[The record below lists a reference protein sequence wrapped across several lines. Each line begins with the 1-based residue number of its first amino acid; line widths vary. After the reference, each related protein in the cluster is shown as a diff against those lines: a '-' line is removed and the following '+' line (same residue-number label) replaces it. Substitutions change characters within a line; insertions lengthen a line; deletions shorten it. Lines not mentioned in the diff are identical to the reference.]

1 MNKAKELFKGSQKI
15 SQFGKTNSDLFHFVF
30 YSFAFTYLLIMAFV
44 VNVKTEL
51 DITSAVY
58 ALTIPFYY
66 YLLFAVVTAL
76 LIPVLCS
83 RVMGKR
89 LLFLVL
95 IPKFILDAFLIADYL
110 VFDVYRFHID
120 LIFINMLLHD
130 FKGIGIS
137 AWLMMLSFVVYLGV
151 FLVNLA
157 IFNTVKRLPKIKLKT
172 ANFVMF
178 ALFILGQ
185 FIHVVGFE
193 YKTKNIIG
201 YTPYLPYYA
210 PLTSSSLMTKLKNN
224 YPDTFPQPSHDD
236 SGKVGSILADNNKG
250 LLQYPAQPLVC
261 LTDAKHSNNK
271 VTEPEVQVPTTKPNI
286 LLFVMESWRQD
297 TIGSAVTPNIYQ
309 FAQQATQFNNHFS
322 GGSVT
327 VNGLFSLMY
336 GLHPTYRDYMTSSPF
351 ENQTLLTKTLEQQGY
366 EIDVYTSSNL
376 DRFSLKP
383 MFFGNIAEEN
393 YVNPLNNQVYIND
406 KLAMEA
412 LLDDIQQPTDK
423 PWFKF
428 VFVSAS
434 HHSYQYPE
442 QFNKFTPVQQN
453 PEAFLFDRFM
463 SGEGLMNDYKNSV
476 LYLDDWFGQLW
487 TLLEQTKQSNNTM
500 SIVTS
505 DHGEEFNDDNKGYW
519 GHGSNFTKYQTKVP
533 MIIKQPGQ
541 TQAQQVNQLTGHID
555 VVPTLMKNT
564 LNCQNAEADYSS
576 GFDLFDLPNTRAGLI
591 MSSYKDKAY
600 LIDGQIYAT
609 GLNIQSYSVDDI
621 SKENEQ
627 FNYQKL
633 TKLKAQ
639 ESSLLNR

>member
-1 MNKAKELFKGSQKI
+1 MGSQKI
-15 SQFGKTNSDLFHFVF
+15 SQFTKTNSELFHFVF

-44 VNVKTEL
+44 VNAKTDV
-51 DITSAVY
+51 DIISTIY

-66 YLLFAVVTAL
+66 YLIFVVATLL

-83 RVMGKR
+83 RVMGKS
-89 LLFLVL
+89 LVILVL
-95 IPKFILDAFLIADYL
+95 APKFVVDAFLIADYF
-110 VFDVYRFHID
+110 VFDIYRFHID

-137 AWLMMLSFVVYLGV
+137 AWLMVLSFLVYLGV

-157 IFNTVKRLPKIKLKT
+157 IFKSVKKLPKVKIKS
-172 ANFVMF
+172 ANFLMF
-178 ALFILGQ
+178 VLFILGQ

-210 PLTSSSLMTKLKNN
+210 PLTSSSLMTKLRTN
-224 YPDTFPQPSHDD
+224 YPETFPQPSNDD
-236 SGKVGSILADNNKG
+236 SGKVGSILSAKNNQG
-250 LLQYPAQPLVC
+250 LLQYPAKPMVC
-261 LTDAKHSNNK
+261 LADIKSSSTEVAKS
-271 VTEPEVQVPTTKPNI
+271 VAKPNI

-297 TIGSAVTPNIYQ
+297 TMDGAVTPNIYQ
-309 FAQQATQFNNHFS
+309 FSQQATQFNNHFS

-336 GLHPTYRDYMTSSPF
+336 GLHPTYRDYMTATPF
-351 ENQTLLTKTLEQQGY
+351 ENQTLLTRTLEQQGY

-383 MFFGNIAEEN
+383 MFFGGIEDEH
-393 YVNPLNNQVYIND
+393 YVNPLNNPVHIND

-412 LLDDIQQPTDK
+412 LLDDLQQPTDK

-428 VFVSAS
+428 VFLSAS

-442 QFNKFTPVQQN
+442 KFNKFTPVQQN

-487 TLLEQTKQSNNTM
+487 TLLEQTKQSSNTM
-500 SIVTS
+500 AIVTS

-541 TQAQQVNQLTGHID
+541 TQSQQINQLTGHID

-564 LNCQNAEADYSS
+564 LNCQNEETDYSS
-576 GFDLFDLPNTRAGLI
+576 GFDLFELPNSRAGLI

-627 FNYQKL
+627 FNYQRL